1 MGTVFVKK
9 ALTSPW
15 VPHHINSSS
24 DGSAIDIPDLAAAG
38 VTLPVTRWFIFAWIY
53 IISMQLDTGALLSV
67 TIGTSPPLEFK
78 WSPTDFTFVQ
88 GSQSGSGTE
97 ARLSNQWFLVV
108 LGCENGSNTGG
119 RITKRSQTSSIRTWT
134 ASTPLQSPASLKAPV
149 GVGNFEVMFI

>member
-1 MGTVFVKK
+1 MGTVVVKK

-38 VTLPVTRWFIFAWIY
+38 VTLPVTNWFIFAWIY

-78 WSPTDFTFVQ
+78 WSSTDYTFVQ
-88 GSQSGSGTE
+88 GSQSSGSPE
-97 ARLSNQWFLVV
+97 ARISNEWFLVV
-108 LGCENGSNTGG
+108 LGCDKDGNTGG
-119 RITKRSQTSSIRTWT
+119 RTIRKGHSSIAKTWA

-149 GVGNFEVMFI
+149 GVGNFEVMLI